1 MWMKGR
7 GWATILLVAGFLIAV
22 LILPAGAAP
31 KVIVDGVRL
40 NPAVPPVV
48 EQGVVLVPARDIF
61 EALGAGVSWD
71 GATKS
76 VHVRKGDTHIRL
88 QIGSTRAFVN
98 GTAVPLAVPPRT
110 VNGAV
115 MVPLRFVS
123 ESLEAEVRWNGLTRT
138 VTVFSGAA
146 ASEEAA
152 PSVTP
157 RTPGTIDREYSWDYG
172 GKRWTYRL
180 QVPREAY
187 EYYTGLKRPPTD
199 NYSVYVTD
207 PVDDPFIAAMAA
219 RFLEV
224 ARQERYSP
232 KQTVEFVVA
241 FVQSLEYVTDD
252 ISKGFDQYARYPLE
266 TLVEQEGDC
275 EDTSILLASILREM
289 DFGVVL
295 VMLPGDP
302 GHMAV
307 GVKGENLPGVYYEY
321 AGARYYYVETTAAGW
336 SIGRIP
342 DEYRH
347 REARILPLVPQ
358 AVITHEWVSRGS
370 VSGYIELKVTVHN
383 YGTVTARETKVYAAL
398 DAGGG
403 KVYDQR
409 WSGPLNL
416 EPRARG
422 TYTLRLKP
430 PANVET
436 RLIVKIVSDGYLVDE
451 STSERF
457 RT

>member
-1 MWMKGR
+1 MKRHGLVM
-7 GWATILLVAGFLIAV
+7 ILLVACVLVAFLV
-22 LILPAGAAP
+22 LPAGAAP
-31 KVIVDGVRL
+31 KVIVDEVRL
-40 NPAVPPVV
+40 NTAVPPML
-48 EQGVVLVPARDIF
+48 ERGTILIPMRDVF
-61 EALGAGVSWD
+61 EALGADVSWD
-71 GATKS
+71 GATGAIDA
-76 VHVRKGDTHIRL
+76 RKGDTHIRL
-88 QIGSTRAFVN
+88 RIGSADAVVN
-98 GTAVPLAVPPRT
+98 GTVVSLAVPPRIVDGIT
-110 VNGAV
+110 

-123 ESLEAEVRWNGLTRT
+123 ESLGAEVSWNGLTRT
-138 VTVFSGAA
+138 VTVSSGAA
-146 ASEEAA
+146 PGGEAVPA
-152 PSVTP
+152 TVP
-157 RTPGTIDREYSWDYG
+157 RMTGTIDREYSWDYG

-180 QVPREAY
+180 HVPREAY
-187 EYYTGLKRPPTD
+187 EYYTNLKRPPTD

-207 PVDDPFIAAMAA
+207 SVDDPFISAMAA

-252 ISKGFDQYARYPLE
+252 ISKGFDQYARYSLE

-275 EDTSILLASILREM
+275 EDTSILLASILGEM

-295 VMLPGDP
+295 VMLTGDP

-321 AGARYYYVETTAAGW
+321 AGARYYYVETTATGW

-342 DEYRH
+342 AEYRH
-347 REARILPLVPQ
+347 RDARILPLVPQ
-358 AVITHEWVSRGS
+358 PVITHEWVSRG
-370 VSGYIELKVTVHN
+370 VPGGYIELKVTVHN
-383 YGTVTARETKVYAAL
+383 DGTAAARETKVYAAL
-398 DAGGG
+398 DAGSG

-416 EPRARG
+416 EPRSQG

-430 PANVET
+430 PANVDT
-436 RLIVKIVSDGYLVDE
+436 RLIVKVISDGYLVDE

-457 RT
+457 KT